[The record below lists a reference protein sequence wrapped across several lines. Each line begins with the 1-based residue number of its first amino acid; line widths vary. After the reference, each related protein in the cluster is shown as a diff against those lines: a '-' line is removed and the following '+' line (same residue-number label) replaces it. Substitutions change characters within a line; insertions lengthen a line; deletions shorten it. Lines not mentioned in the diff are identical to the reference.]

1 MLHFK
6 ELLSTFPEFIKEK
19 GAKGLHGNE
28 DIFHS
33 ILTYICLQ
41 IGDCSTLG
49 SEVPCGR
56 GSKGGTGVAD
66 IVLSNTA
73 KGVGIIIELKYN
85 KTAGTA
91 LKQIK

>member
-6 ELLSTFPEFIKEK
+6 ELLSTFPEFIKER

-56 GSKGGTGVAD
+56 GNRGGTGIAD
-66 IVLSNTA
+66 IVISNTF

-85 KTAGTA
+85 KTAGVA